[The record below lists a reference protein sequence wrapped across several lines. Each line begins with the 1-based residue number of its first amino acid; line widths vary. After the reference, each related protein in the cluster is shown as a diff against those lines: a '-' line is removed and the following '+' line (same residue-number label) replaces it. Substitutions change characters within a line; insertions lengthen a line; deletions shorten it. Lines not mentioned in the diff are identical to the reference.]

1 MESRSTQPVH
11 PAQGWQDYLK
21 KFEHE
26 ANAQGF
32 ATYLENIKA
41 HGQSQHIPI
50 QIEQLAPLQIIVLI
64 QSLSRA
70 AVLAC
75 VQPPPDA
82 VGDALASVTRA
93 AEKVDY
99 GRSLPRKATAKE
111 QQIYQ
116 RIRTYI
122 LNQLSIAG
130 TVLKAVFGYYASGD
144 YDATQDADEL
154 MREARGL
161 SEKGDSV
168 TALHL
173 IGRAG
178 AVALR
183 TEIIWAGWTAE
194 GNPEFRGWAHVLH
207 NVLECLQDV
216 VPLLDVDMERL
227 HAERIV
233 TAFATPRRDKPSKQ
247 REPWKPAEPEEVLA
261 LVELAGRDQPFTD
274 DEIQQM
280 GPAYDRQV
288 EIATTMLEGRIRINM
303 DDDLDGED
311 DDFEDTRDF
320 AVALGIRALGLL
332 RPQKQYIVEHLID
345 VIVDACA
352 DEDSFEEPPQLEA
365 AVFALGHIGQPAI
378 QPCIDFLR
386 YSNQHQ
392 ARFQVADAL
401 GVAGRGNEEAFQV
414 LLALAQQTDLDDGKI
429 ALTGALA
436 RLHDDRAI
444 PWAAELAQALASP
457 DVIQL
462 SDLYEDIF
470 ELEADQF
477 ELMDALHELN
487 AIEALDP
494 EPNTARYLEEGNDD
508 PGAVIVRGYG
518 RIARVVPANWDYPD
532 RRAKYEEEED
542 DDDDDDESK
551 TLLSEIDEL
560 KSPFTFT
567 PPPKPQPIVN
577 INKVGRNDPCPCGSG
592 KKYKHCHGKN

>member
-1 MESRSTQPVH
+1 MEPRSTH
-11 PAQGWQDYLK
+11 SAQDWQDYLK
-21 KFEHE
+21 AFEQE
-26 ANAQGF
+26 ASSKGF

-41 HGQSQHIPI
+41 HGQGQNVPIPI
-50 QIEQLAPLQIIVLI
+50 EQFAPLQVIVLI

-70 AVLAC
+70 ALLAC
-75 VQPPPDA
+75 VQLPPDA
-82 VGDALASVTRA
+82 VGDALARVIHAAQTVNYGPNLPGKVTTK
-93 AEKVDY
+93 EK
-99 GRSLPRKATAKE
+99 
-111 QQIYQ
+111 QIYQ
-116 RIRTYI
+116 RIRPFI
-122 LNQLSIAG
+122 PKQLSICG
-130 TVLKAVFGYYASGD
+130 TVLKAVFECYASGD
-144 YDATQDADEL
+144 YDAAQDADEI
-154 MREARGL
+154 MREARGV

-183 TEIIWAGWTAE
+183 TKIIWSGWTAE
-194 GNPEFRGWAHVLH
+194 GNPEFRSWAHVLH

-216 VPLLDVDMERL
+216 VPLGDVDTERL
-227 HAERIV
+227 HAERVV
-233 TAFATPRRDKPSKQ
+233 TAFAAPLRDKPAKQ
-247 REPWKPAEPEEVLA
+247 RIAWKEAEPEEALA

-280 GPAYDRQV
+280 GSAYDRQV
-288 EIATTMLEGRIRINM
+288 EIATTLLEGRHRIDM
-303 DDDLDGED
+303 DDDRNSED
-311 DDFEDTRDF
+311 VAFEATKDF

-332 RPQKQYIVEHLID
+332 RPQKQYIVEQLID

-352 DEDSFEEPPQLEA
+352 DEDLFAEPPQLEA
-365 AVFALGHIGQPAI
+365 AVFALGHIGQPSI
-378 QPCIDFLR
+378 QPCIEFLR
-386 YSNQHQ
+386 YSSQHQ

-401 GVAGRGNEEAFQV
+401 GVAGRGNEEAFQT
-414 LLALAQQTDLDDGKI
+414 LFALAQQTHLDLGKI
-429 ALTGALA
+429 VLTGALA

-444 PWAAELAQALASP
+444 PWMAELAQALAGP

-494 EPNTARYLEEGNDD
+494 EPNPDRYLEEGNDD

-518 RIARVVPANWDYPD
+518 RIARAVPANWDYPD
-532 RRAKYEEEED
+532 RRPVGERTDY
-542 DDDDDDESK
+542 DDDEFESVLAELD
-551 TLLSEIDEL
+551 TDIDKAEP
-560 KSPFTFT
+560 PFMFT

-577 INKVGRNDPCPCGSG
+577 TNKVGRNDPCPCGSG